1 MSLSVGT
8 AEGAPNDRGVG
19 HRLLTLTGGRLT
31 RHTVIYIVGLL
42 AVAPFSLVSVAV
54 LTRLLVPAQYG
65 ALGILFVFA
74 GFVTVFYNTGSLHGT
89 FMLVYGASEGEGD
102 DVGSDTEITSAPRR
116 ALGTG
121 VVLTA
126 IIVTAGTAVCFL
138 LAPAIAQALLHHRAG
153 ASLVRWA
160 AVSAAAGSLWRLTV
174 NVFRMERKPGRFALF
189 NATRPLFVIAG
200 VVPLV
205 ALGFGTEGALAGTA
219 LGTLGAT
226 AVCIAMARHSYAFAF
241 SIADLKQIVRLGSM
255 VVIPVL
261 ALYVVHSSDIVLLSR
276 FATGH
281 ELGVYRVAS
290 RFAVIP
296 SYFASALLMTW
307 APLEHGVLFRA
318 TYKHVGEDRV
328 RGALLTYYLLISMT
342 IVVLLDVGANV
353 LVLLA
358 GPAYRSAAPLIPVIG
373 VAFVCY
379 GLYIMLVRTIRVKR
393 RMLWYSTGACVAVAL
408 QVGLSAVTIPWLG
421 AYGAPLA
428 VILGLLVACT
438 MWIVLAIRA
447 RASVSLEARPLVGLA
462 AAVAIAASVQV
473 IGLALWP
480 GGRAVVLTLVFASYA
495 ITLFTLRVIP
505 RRHFKPLSRLARAAL
520 RSELG
525 SNSPTTGMGRLNSS
539 QRSLLASIE
548 RDGIGLAEQAKRLGR
563 TVREVAVEYVESL
576 RELIGAPPAPAG
588 AEELYPRVAGYLL
601 SSEPEAQRDHVGH
614 KLMEDGVDSLEL
626 VELDAAAQRL
636 RALGSQAWSE
646 WTPPAISEEPRRRAA
661 VTILSDGRTPAQAG
675 VSE

>member
-1 MSLSVGT
+1 MSLSAGT
-8 AEGAPNDRGVG
+8 ADAAPNDQGVG
-19 HRLLTLTGGRLT
+19 RRLLTLTGGRLT

-54 LTRLLVPAQYG
+54 LTRLLLPAQYG
-65 ALGILFVFA
+65 ELGVLFVFA
-74 GFVTVFYNTGSLHGT
+74 GFATVFYNTGSLHGT

-102 DVGSDTEITSAPRR
+102 DVGAHAEITSAPRR

-121 VVLTA
+121 VILTVM
-126 IIVTAGTAVCFL
+126 IVTAGTALCFA
-138 LAPAIAQALLHHRAG
+138 LAPEISQALLHHPSG
-153 ASLVRWA
+153 APLVRWA

-174 NVFRMERKPGRFALF
+174 NVFRMERRPGRFALF
-189 NATRPLFVIAG
+189 NATRPLFVVAG

-241 SIADLKQIVRLGSM
+241 SFSDLKKIVRLGAM

-276 FATGH
+276 FATAH

-307 APLEHGVLFRA
+307 APLERGVLFRA
-318 TYKHVGEDRV
+318 TYTHVGEDRV

-358 GPAYRSAAPLIPVIG
+358 GSEYRSAAPLIPVIG

-379 GLYIMLVRTIRVKR
+379 GLFIMLVRTVRVKR
-393 RMLWYSTGACVAVAL
+393 RMFFYSFGAVLAVAL
-408 QVGLSAVTIPWLG
+408 QVSLSAVTIPWLG

-428 VILGLLVACT
+428 VILGLLVSCA
-438 MWIVLAIRA
+438 MWIGLAIREK
-447 RASVSLEARPLVGLA
+447 ASVSIEARPLLA
-462 AAVAIAASVQV
+462 LAGAIAVATAVQLL
-473 IGLALWP
+473 GLALWP
-480 GGRAVVLTLVFASYA
+480 AGRPVVLTLVFSSYV
-495 ITLFTLRVIP
+495 ITLLALKAIP
-505 RRHFKPLSRLARAAL
+505 RRHFRPLLRLGRAAL

-525 SNSPTTGMGRLNSS
+525 SSSPATGLERLDRA
-539 QRSLLASIE
+539 QRNLLAAIE
-548 RDGIGLAEQAKRLGR
+548 RDGDSVAELAERLGSTER
-563 TVREVAVEYVESL
+563 KVSCQYVAAL
-576 RELIGAPPAPAG
+576 RELIGAARAAAG
-588 AEELYPRVAGYLL
+588 TEELTPRIAAYLL
-601 SSEPEAQRDHVGH
+601 SREPEAQRDVIGH
-614 KLMEDGVDSLEL
+614 KLMEQGADSLEL
-626 VELDAAAQRL
+626 IELDAAAHRL
-636 RALGSQAWSE
+636 RALRAQDWMAWAGQAPSAKQPETRKHLAGAGSF
-646 WTPPAISEEPRRRAA
+646 
-661 VTILSDGRTPAQAG
+661 AG
-675 VSE
+675 VQ